1 MVALSQIL
9 QDQTY
14 KYYANTFSNE
24 NQFFLSVRLGIWNF
38 DQRLNRPPV
47 TLKKGVTV
55 EIL

>member
-24 NQFFLSVRLGIWNF
+24 NQFFLKRSSWN
-38 DQRLNRPPV
+38 LELRPAF
-47 TLKKGVTV
+47 
-55 EIL
+55 E

>member
-55 EIL
+55 EFL